1 MTQPTRPV
9 CMGALLLV
17 LAAGTTIGSAQRPDL
32 GELMRQKL
40 DHAQALLGA
49 VVLGD
54 HAQVERIAGELVLLS
69 EASTWSPLQT
79 PQYLHHASVFREA
92 ARSLA
97 EEARARDIDGVSLAY
112 VEMTLSCVQCHKHVR
127 GARRGD

>member
-1 MTQPTRPV
+1 MQPTRPV
-9 CMGALLLV
+9 CMRALLLV
-17 LAAGTTIGSAQRPDL
+17 LVAGTTIGSAQRPDL

-79 PQYLHHASVFREA
+79 PQYLHHAANFREA

-112 VEMTLSCVQCHKHVR
+112 MEMTLSCVQCHKHVR

>member
-40 DHAQALLGA
+40 DHAQALPGA

-79 PQYLHHASVFREA
+79 PQYLHHAANFREA

-112 VEMTLSCVQCHKHVR
+112 MEMTLSCVQCHKHVR

>member
-1 MTQPTRPV
+1 M
-9 CMGALLLV
+9 
-17 LAAGTTIGSAQRPDL
+17 
-32 GELMRQKL
+32 
-40 DHAQALLGA
+40 
-49 VVLGD
+49 
-54 HAQVERIAGELVLLS
+54 ERIAGELVLLS

-79 PQYLHHASVFREA
+79 PQYLHHAADFREA

-112 VEMTLSCVQCHKHVR
+112 MEMTLSCVQCHKHVR

>member
-9 CMGALLLV
+9 CIGALLLV
-17 LAAGTTIGSAQRPDL
+17 LAATTIGSAQRPRLD
-32 GELMRQKL
+32 ELMRQKL
-40 DHAQALLGA
+40 ARAQALVGA
-49 VVLGD
+49 VVLGN
-54 HAQVERIAGELVLLS
+54 HAEVERAADVLVRLS

-79 PQYLHHASVFREA
+79 PQYLQHAATFREA

-112 VEMTLSCVQCHKHVR
+112 MEMTLSCVQCHKHVR
-127 GARRGD
+127 GARLGD

>member
-79 PQYLHHASVFREA
+79 PQYLHHAANFREA

-112 VEMTLSCVQCHKHVR
+112 MEMTLSCVQCHKHVR